1 METNGKWSEQESL
14 QQINYLELKGAFLPP
29 KSFLKDRS
37 HLAVFLQLDNTTAIA
52 YITNKG
58 GTHSPQISTLALE
71 LWYWCEAED
80 IFLIACHI
88 PGRDNVYADTESRV
102 FKDMSEWKLNPT
114 IIRPFLLN
122 CQTDLFASRLT
133 TQLKGYISWRPDP
146 GTIHTDAQSTGLP

>member
-14 QQINYLELKGAFLPP
+14 QHINYLELKGAFLAL
-29 KSFLKDRS
+29 KSFFKDRS
-37 HLAVFLQLDNTTAIA
+37 HLTVSLQLDNTTVIA

-71 LWYWCEAED
+71 LWYRYEAED
-80 IFLIACHI
+80 IFVIACHI

-114 IIRPFLLN
+114 IIQP
-122 CQTDLFASRLT
+122 FASRLT
-133 TQLKGYISWRPDP
+133 TQLKDYISWRPDP